1 MAAQEKTAIVTGG
14 ASGIG
19 VAIVGQLAASGFRV
33 VIIDRQRP
41 SGDDH
46 PPEFAAWI
54 QAVEVDLADAAAAE
68 RAIDTIA
75 AGHGRI
81 DVLVNNAGFATATS
95 LLDTTPEDFSR
106 VLAVNLVGS
115 FSCARA
121 AARHMLQRRAGRII
135 NIASVAGQRGLPTR
149 AAYCASKGGL
159 ISLTQALATELSP
172 HGITVNAV
180 APGPIATPLTDRIHT
195 PAWRR
200 AWTER
205 TLLRRYGTPEDVA
218 AAVVFL
224 ASDQAGYITGHVLN
238 VDGGFAMAGITAE
251 AVA

>member
-19 VAIVGQLAASGFRV
+19 VAIVNRMASSGFRV
-33 VIIDRQRP
+33 AIIDRQRP
-41 SGDDH
+41 NAENH
-46 PPEFAAWI
+46 PPELAARI

-68 RAIDTIA
+68 RAVDAIGA
-75 AGHGRI
+75 EHGRI

-95 LLDTTPEDFSR
+95 LLDTTPEEFSR

-115 FSCARA
+115 FACARA
-121 AARHMLQRRAGRII
+121 TARHMIARRAGRII

-149 AAYCASKGGL
+149 SAYCASKGGL
-159 ISLTQALATELSP
+159 ISLTHALATELAP

-180 APGPIATPLTDRIHT
+180 APGPIATPLTERIHT
-195 PAWRR
+195 PAWRH

-205 TLLRRYGTPEDVA
+205 TLLRRYGTPEEVA

-238 VDGGFAMAGITAE
+238 VDGGYAIAGITAE